1 MYAWIFRHLPGP
13 LWLRVL
19 ESLVLLGLVLVALVT
34 VVFPWASA
42 FFPWT
47 ASTVDA
53 LAVPAPGWS
62 RGGGAGPGP
71 FGG

>member
-34 VVFPWASA
+34 VVFPWASP

-47 ASTVDA
+47 ASTVEA
-53 LAVPAPGWS
+53 VTVPVPAWPW
-62 RGGGAGPGP
+62 GGGAGSGP
-71 FGG
+71 LGG